1 MTVSEPPETPGD
13 ESFGGRLPT
22 SHERMSGQPWDA
34 SYEDAP
40 APWDVGVPQPAIERV
55 VLGVGLV
62 GPVLDA
68 GCGTGENT
76 LLVASRGLQVLG
88 VDVAETALAMARE
101 KAHERGIDAEFVMA
115 DALQLD
121 RLGQTF
127 ATIIDSGLFHSF
139 DRYERGRY
147 AASLA
152 AVTAHDGTAYVLC
165 FSNVG
170 PDIGP
175 HPVSP
180 EELRAAFTV
189 DSGWNVVEIETDRV
203 LTTFN
208 DEYGAPAWL
217 ATIKRL

>member
-1 MTVSEPPETPGD
+1 MPERPETPGHD
-13 ESFGGRLPT
+13 PFGGRLPT
-22 SHERMSGQPWDA
+22 SHERMSGRPWDA
-34 SYEDAP
+34 SYRDGA

-55 VLGVGLV
+55 VLGEGLI

-76 LLVASRGLQVLG
+76 LLIASRGLQVLG
-88 VDVAETALAMARE
+88 IDVAETALHMARE
-101 KAHERGIDAEFVMA
+101 KAAARGLDAEFAYA
-115 DALQLD
+115 DALELE
-121 RLGQTF
+121 RLGRTF

-139 DRYERGRY
+139 EGDERAQY

-152 AVTAHDGTAYVLC
+152 SVTARDGTAYVLC

-170 PDIGP
+170 PDTGP

-180 EELRAAFTV
+180 EELRAAFSAG
-189 DSGWNVVEIETDRV
+189 SGWNVVDVETDRV